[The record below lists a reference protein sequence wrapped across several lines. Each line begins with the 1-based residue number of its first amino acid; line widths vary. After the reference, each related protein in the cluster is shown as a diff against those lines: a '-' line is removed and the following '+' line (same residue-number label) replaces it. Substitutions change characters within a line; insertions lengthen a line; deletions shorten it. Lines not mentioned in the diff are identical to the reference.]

1 MQNDTHHGNDL
12 VPGAPVPEMEM
23 NGNPATRPVYAQGF
37 PTLPRRP
44 IMDASVSAKITP
56 QILFFLIFTGL
67 KRHWKWALPMGL
79 ITGTIV
85 AGAIYFLF
93 PVRYEAMA
101 WIQAS
106 LNKPYYIFD
115 EKQQHDYRSY
125 VNTQFALMRS
135 PLIIDKALENPA
147 VRRMKCVTDQ
157 KDQAGWLASRLNLQ
171 TQQGSEMITVAFE
184 TEVAQD
190 AEEIVNSVVNAFFE
204 YYETQSNDWNTRM
217 INQLNLELNRQQNA
231 ARLLQDEIRAGMQA
245 AAKMGGVAG
254 RDGAMSGGLGQGE
267 SIQRDLYLQEAKL
280 EALRAELLA
289 AQEFRSQGTSKIPHT
304 MIQTAIENDP
314 ILLSHAQNKARLE
327 SQLESLRQTLKDPND
342 PQIRAL
348 EEKLQASDEKM
359 AAYQTKMRDV
369 KIAEIQ
375 RGIMAS
381 VEQTIWQRENDV
393 RAQEIMVE
401 NLRARF
407 KEQSMQAG
415 TRTVEIADV
424 SFQQEQLKRINS
436 VLDLLQARVVSLQTE
451 MNAPAQIQLRK
462 KATLPKE
469 QKTKRRLPMTALGG
483 MVCFMFPFL
492 LGVAIERLKPR
503 LYHVSQIRTS
513 IPDIIIGEIME
524 PPVSWIQGAT
534 FRKRLARYKESVH
547 SWCTHL
553 LLSNPFRSCRTL
565 AIASVSG
572 DDGKTFLA
580 VQVAVAMAQMR
591 EGKVLLIDGDMR
603 VGRMHLLFGNE
614 ESGIGLADV
623 LSFRNE
629 PGEAIVM
636 NEKEPNLHLMSAGH
650 LDVSPYE
657 LLGDGRFRELLDM
670 LERHFELVLVV
681 VPPVS
686 HAAES
691 LVMAASCDST
701 LLCVRQG
708 ETVLAAMEDVFRK
721 LVNTGSTVDGVVVK
735 DIPYYHMAGKDGG
748 FADKLEQVR
757 LAHLLQYSD

>member
-1 MQNDTHHGNDL
+1 MDVG
-12 VPGAPVPEMEM
+12 GAPMPQ
-23 NGNPATRPVYAQGF
+23 PAYAQGYSS
-37 PTLPRRP
+37 PRRP
-44 IMDASVSAKITP
+44 IMDASASAKMTP

-67 KRHWKWALPMGL
+67 KRHWKWALPVGL
-79 ITGTIV
+79 IAGTIV
-85 AGAIYFLF
+85 AGTLYFLF
-93 PVRYEAMA
+93 PRRFEAMA
-101 WIQAS
+101 WIQMQSA
-106 LNKPYYIFD
+106 KPYYIFN
-115 EKQQHDYRSY
+115 EEQHRDYKSF
-125 VNTQFALMRS
+125 VNTQFALMKS
-135 PLIIDKALENPA
+135 PLIIEKALENPVVA
-147 VRRMKCVTDQ
+147 RMECITKQ
-157 KDQAGWLASRLNLQ
+157 KDHVGWLASRLVIT
-171 TQQGSEMITVAFE
+171 TQQNSELISVSFE
-184 TEVAQD
+184 TEIPKD
-190 AEEIVNSVVNAFFE
+190 AEEIVDSVVNAFFE
-204 YYETQSNDWNTRM
+204 YYEAQSNDWNARM

-231 ARLLQDEIRAGMQA
+231 ARLLQDEIRNGMQS

-254 RDGAMSGGLGQGE
+254 RDGSMAGGLGQGE
-267 SIQRDLYLQEAKL
+267 SIQRDLFLQEAKL
-280 EALRAELLA
+280 EALKAEVRAAHEFLASGPGRIPPSLLHEAIASDPTLLLYAQQKA
-289 AQEFRSQGTSKIPHT
+289 AL
-304 MIQTAIENDP
+304 EN
-314 ILLSHAQNKARLE
+314 RLE
-327 SQLESLRQTLKDPND
+327 SRQLVVKGLDD
-342 PQIRAL
+342 PQVRDL
-348 EEKLQASDEKM
+348 EEKLRTLEEKKNAYQAKIGEVKM
-359 AAYQTKMRDV
+359 ADIY
-369 KIAEIQ
+369 
-375 RGIMAS
+375 RGIMAN
-381 VEQTIWQRENDV
+381 VEQTVWQKENDV

-407 KEQSMQAG
+407 KEQSLQAG
-415 TRTVEIADV
+415 SRTVEIADV

-436 VLDLLQARVVSLQTE
+436 VLDLLQSRVVHLQTE
-451 MNAPAQIQLRK
+451 MNAPSQIQLKK

-469 QKTKRRLPMTALGG
+469 PKTKRRLPIVAMGG

-503 LYHVSQIRTS
+503 LYHVSQVRTS
-513 IPDIIIGEIME
+513 IPDAIIGEIME
-524 PPVSWIQGAT
+524 PPVSWVQGAT
-534 FRKRLARYKESVH
+534 FRRRLARYKESVH

-553 LLSNPFRSCRTL
+553 LLSDPFRSCRTL
-565 AIASVSG
+565 AIASVAG

-580 VQVAVAMAQMR
+580 VQVAVAMARMR
-591 EGKVLLIDGDMR
+591 AGKVLLIDGDMR

-614 ESGIGLADV
+614 ESGVGLADV

-629 PGEAIVM
+629 TAEAIVM

-657 LLGDGRFRELLDM
+657 LLGDGRFRELLDI

-721 LVNTGSTVDGVVVK
+721 LANTGSSVDGIVVK
-735 DIPYYHMAGKDGG
+735 DIPYYQMAGKDGG